1 MTTLPQTSFARRPA
15 RLRPAD
21 LTPAVLRFQDGACAT
36 GELQVVSLTGG
47 LLGLSPPL
55 HQGSVVKL
63 MFITSNGPVTGSAEM
78 LSPVT
83 RSQQPFRFL
92 TLQGEA
98 QRRLQSAI
106 QASLY
111 PRGPQE
117 EWIEKYRAAIS
128 QVEPPRRRFSRFM
141 LGTLALGLLGL
152 ASTLYVL
159 HTHLLK

>member
-1 MTTLPQTSFARRPA
+1 MTTLPQAPSARRPA

-21 LTPAVLRFQDGACAT
+21 QTPAVLRFQDGGSAT

-63 MFITSNGPVTGSAEM
+63 MFITANGPVTGSAEM

-83 RSQQPFRFL
+83 RSQQPFRFV
-92 TLQGEA
+92 TLQAEA
-98 QRRLQSAI
+98 QRRLQGAI

-111 PRGPQE
+111 PKAPQE
-117 EWIEKYRAAIS
+117 EWIEKYRAAIN
-128 QVEPPRRRFSRFM
+128 QVQPPPRRFSRVM
-141 LGTLALGLLGL
+141 LGTLVLGLLGL
-152 ASTLYVL
+152 ASTLYVF
-159 HTHLLK
+159 HVHLLK

>member
-1 MTTLPQTSFARRPA
+1 MTTLPQTPSARRPT

-21 LTPAVLRFQDGACAT
+21 VTPAVVRFEDGACAT

-47 LLGLSPPL
+47 LLGMSPPV

-83 RSQQPFRFL
+83 RSQQPFRFV
-92 TLQGEA
+92 TLPGEA
-98 QRRLQSAI
+98 QRRLQSTI

-111 PRGPQE
+111 PRGPHE
-117 EWIEKYRAAIS
+117 EWIEKYRAAIN
-128 QVEPPRRRFSRFM
+128 QVQPPRRRMSRFM

-159 HTHLLK
+159 HVHLLK